1 MGKIV
6 KPVWYFISCMN
17 ISLNHGE
24 NCKASLVLYLL
35 KKKHFVS
42 FQVMG
47 KCFFKV
53 TLAVSVAHDK
63 DFILCTCTNN
73 KTTNK
78 IFSKNPRLYNE
89 AKQMLFIGQE
99 ICILQLYAAKR
110 ASLPPTN
117 LKFGFHLP
125 LLSGKTNKDLRRSLI
140 KWKYG
145 SLQHRNLV
153 TEVQYSISESSRH

>member
-1 MGKIV
+1 MTFRLWRCFKVMGKIV
-6 KPVWYFISCMN
+6 KPVWYFISCMD

-24 NCKASLVLYLL
+24 NCKASLVLHLL

-53 TLAVSVAHDK
+53 TLAVPVAHDK

-89 AKQMLFIGQE
+89 AKQMQERGKKYVKLFYNCTRQNAQAF
-99 ICILQLYAAKR
+99 LQL
-110 ASLPPTN
+110 
-117 LKFGFHLP
+117 
-125 LLSGKTNKDLRRSLI
+125 I
-140 KWKYG
+140 
-145 SLQHRNLV
+145 
-153 TEVQYSISESSRH
+153 